1 MTCPVHGVVTCCVP
15 WARHNSRFTYKFEKV
30 AAWMAANCSK
40 KTVAAFMQ
48 ISWNTVGPMISR
60 IEKDMDI
67 NPEKRYD
74 NPVKIGVDETSY
86 RKGQK
91 YITTVVNH
99 DTGNVIWVSQG
110 HGKTVFEKFF
120 KQLTPEQCGSIELV
134 SGDGAGWIDDCI
146 REYCP
151 NAHSCVDPFHVIEWG
166 MEALDSVRREAWRDA
181 KEKAQKKIETEDLT
195 KSEEMALRRD
205 VSSVKNSRTTLGKAP
220 ENLTEFQKEKIE
232 LIQKTNNKLYRAYG
246 LKEELR
252 LIFSSDN
259 VEDAKAMLKHWKNWA
274 SPLPSE
280 NYCS

>member
-1 MTCPVHGVVTCCVP
+1 
-15 WARHNSRFTYKFEKV
+15 
-30 AAWMAANCSK
+30 MAANCSK
-40 KTVAAFMQ
+40 KTVAEFMQ

-146 REYCP
+146 REY
-151 NAHSCVDPFHVIEWG
+151 
-166 MEALDSVRREAWRDA
+166 
-181 KEKAQKKIETEDLT
+181 
-195 KSEEMALRRD
+195 
-205 VSSVKNSRTTLGKAP
+205 
-220 ENLTEFQKEKIE
+220 
-232 LIQKTNNKLYRAYG
+232 
-246 LKEELR
+246 
-252 LIFSSDN
+252 
-259 VEDAKAMLKHWKNWA
+259 
-274 SPLPSE
+274 
-280 NYCS
+280 